1 MLVEGLTVI
10 GMTADVSTLP
20 NLEIRELNAEIRS
33 LMGRYDVNQTML
45 AEFLGMTQVSV
56 SERLRGVTD
65 WKAPELLE
73 VARAFGR
80 HVSELFGGHGPHG
93 RGPDGV
99 GADDETRTR
108 NILLGMRKDATVHD
122 LRRVA

>member
-1 MLVEGLTVI
+1 
-10 GMTADVSTLP
+10 MTADIATLP
-20 NLEIRELNAEIRS
+20 SPEIRELNAEIKS
-33 LMGRYDVNQTML
+33 LMGRYDVNQTEL
-45 AEFLGMTQVSV
+45 AEFLGLTQGSI
-56 SERLRGVTD
+56 SERLRGATD
-65 WKAPELLE
+65 WKAPELLR
-73 VARAFGR
+73 VAEGFGR

-108 NILLGMRKDATVHD
+108 NILLGMRRDTNVRP